1 MDALPSAVDTHPGQR
16 GSGLRHGQSGS
27 AFPSVLNARTI
38 ESRDQLVARR
48 RAAQRAW
55 RSACE
60 RAERATQYLREALNA
75 APSPGATKARE
86 RLEHAQRGERR
97 ARRLYY
103 RVAEETGALLSSLER
118 TDAGIV

>member
-1 MDALPSAVDTHPGQR
+1 MT
-16 GSGLRHGQSGS
+16 
-27 AFPSVLNARTI
+27 

-60 RAERATQYLREALNA
+60 RAQRATQHLHEALAVPLSPA
-75 APSPGATKARE
+75 AITARAG
-86 RLEHAQRGERR
+86 LEHAQRGERQ
-97 ARRLYY
+97 ARTSYY

-118 TDAGIV
+118 SAAGTV